1 MKKNTTI
8 NNANNLINKLKIGE
22 KSKLV
27 KSFNH
32 KENLKTLHTK
42 YLLHQNMDIE
52 NRLNDK

>member
-1 MKKNTTI
+1 MKKNTSI
-8 NNANNLINKLKIGE
+8 NKANSLINKLKIGE
-22 KSKLV
+22 KSKFV

>member
-27 KSFNH
+27 KSFDH
-32 KENLKTLHTK
+32 KENLMKLHTK
-42 YLLHQNMDIE
+42 YVLHQNMDIE

>member
-1 MKKNTTI
+1 MKKKTTI

-27 KSFNH
+27 KSFDH
-32 KENLKTLHTK
+32 KENLMKLHTK
-42 YLLHQNMDIE
+42 YVLHQNMDIE

>member
-1 MKKNTTI
+1 MKKNTSI
-8 NNANNLINKLKIGE
+8 NKANSHINKLEIGE

-42 YLLHQNMDIE
+42 YLLHQNMDTE